1 MRHILLYWNHICVLH
16 RQEKT
21 FLDALAQRLLS
32 DEIQLEV
39 RYFGLGYPEHMSE
52 YLARPDAILPDL
64 IVSADL
70 EVFEDTDIF
79 CKLNHSLYPVR
90 SWIPLQ
96 SGPMLDAVERGSF
109 LLPFLSIPLVY
120 YTRELGICE
129 QMRLPD
135 WDGLA
140 FGGINNSAV
149 KTVVKVV
156 WETWGREAASGLLD
170 RSLVADMPIG
180 AFQAVVG
187 SSKFS
192 FSYYIT
198 GFLILLGV
206 LLGRFICGFLC
217 PFGWFQELLHKIPTK
232 KLSTKK
238 LRPLT
243 YLKYAV
249 LLVMVFL
256 LPAFLVNDVGM
267 GDPFFC
273 KYLCP
278 QGVLEGAIPLSLANS
293 GIRAALGSLF
303 TWKFGI
309 LLAVIVLSVVFYR
322 PFCKW
327 LCPLG
332 AFYALFNRVSLFQM
346 KVDKSKCV
354 SCGKCARACKMDVDV
369 TKTPNHTECIRC
381 GMCIR
386 ACPTNAVC
394 FRYGFGDGKEKEN
407 AATLRE
413 NNNKA

>member
-1 MRHILLYWNHICVLH
+1 MSRFRGWIQAGATLLTNLH
-16 RQEKT
+16 LPN
-21 FLDALAQRLLS
+21 FLKG
-32 DEIQLEV
+32 
-39 RYFGLGYPEHMSE
+39 GLYQG
-52 YLARPDAILPDL
+52 A
-64 IVSADL
+64 
-70 EVFEDTDIF
+70 
-79 CKLNHSLYPVR
+79 
-90 SWIPLQ
+90 
-96 SGPMLDAVERGSF
+96 G
-109 LLPFLSIPLVY
+109 
-120 YTRELGICE
+120 
-129 QMRLPD
+129 
-135 WDGLA
+135 
-140 FGGINNSAV
+140 
-149 KTVVKVV
+149 KTVCVP
-156 WETWGREAASGLLD
+156 GLNCYSCPAASG
-170 RSLVADMPIG
+170 ACPIG
-180 AFQAVVG
+180 AF
-187 SSKFS
+187 
-192 FSYYIT
+192 
-198 GFLILLGV
+198 
-206 LLGRFICGFLC
+206 
-217 PFGWFQELLHKIPTK
+217 TK

-238 LRPLT
+238 LKPLT

-293 GIRAALGSLF
+293 GIRAALGKLF
-303 TWKFGI
+303 TWKFSI
-309 LLAVIVLSVVFYR
+309 LLAVIVLSVLFYR

-394 FRYGFGDGKEKEN
+394 FRYGFGSGKEKEN

-413 NNNKA
+413 NNKA